1 MAMDAGKHLAVTFRL
16 LFVVEVSHFG
26 VGDSSRHDIRCRLF
40 GIKEAFG
47 IRQRSCLFV

>member
-1 MAMDAGKHLAVTFRL
+1 MDAGKHSVVTLRAL
-16 LFVVEVSHFG
+16 CAVEVSHFG

>member
-1 MAMDAGKHLAVTFRL
+1 MDADKYLAVTLRL
-16 LFVVEVSHFG
+16 LFMDEVSHFG
-26 VGDSSRHDIRCRLF
+26 MGDASRHDIRCRLF